1 MLHPSPAGGFGELFP
16 SPAKGHVEDN
26 PGLTDEQGAEAQ
38 ALVNAALGGY
48 YPKGDVNNL
57 LASRATQQLAD
68 AIATREPIFAELP
81 QSRVTQLVTDL
92 AARATTQQLGDA
104 IATREPSLPS
114 CHSRV

>member
-38 ALVNAALGGY
+38 ALVNTALSGY
-48 YPKGDVNNL
+48 YPRGDVNTL
-57 LASRATQQLAD
+57 LSTRATTQQLAD

-81 QSRVTQLVTDL
+81 QSCVT
-92 AARATTQQLGDA
+92 
-104 IATREPSLPS
+104 
-114 CHSRV
+114 